1 VNDSGPIAGK
11 PIDTVLAAYAAGT
24 LSAPLSVLVTSHLQ
38 MKAENRPYVAGL
50 EGIGGAMLDTV
61 DPVPVPDR
69 DRRLAAIVSTAERGE
84 WPEPLDQA
92 SDGMNAL
99 LPPALCAYLGRPF
112 DTCRWRTRL
121 PGLQQCV
128 IAKDAA
134 REVSFLRCRAGKSLP
149 AHSHDGLEATLIL
162 AGGYSDVT
170 GRYARGDIAIAD
182 ETIKHRP
189 IIDRDGECV
198 VFLVLEGGVRLT
210 SPWGRIL
217 QRLMG

>member
-1 VNDSGPIAGK
+1 
-11 PIDTVLAAYAAGT
+11 
-24 LSAPLSVLVTSHLQ
+24 
-38 MKAENRPYVAGL
+38 
-50 EGIGGAMLDTV
+50 
-61 DPVPVPDR
+61 
-69 DRRLAAIVSTAERGE
+69 
-84 WPEPLDQA
+84 
-92 SDGMNAL
+92 
-99 LPPALCAYLGRPF
+99 
-112 DTCRWRTRL
+112 
-121 PGLQQCV
+121 V

-198 VFLVLEGGVRLT
+198 VFLVLEGGVRLN